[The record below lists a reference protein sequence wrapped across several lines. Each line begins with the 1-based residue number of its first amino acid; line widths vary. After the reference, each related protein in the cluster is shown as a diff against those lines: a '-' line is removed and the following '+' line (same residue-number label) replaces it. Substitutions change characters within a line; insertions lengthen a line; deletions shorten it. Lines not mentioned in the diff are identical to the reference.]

1 MRYINV
7 AVFEPTLMACELLSH
22 AIESSCDETK
32 VITTGASS
40 ESQQRFRAKKKSGR
54 GSDQFGS

>member
-22 AIESSCDETK
+22 AIESCDETK

-40 ESQQRFRAKKKSGR
+40 ESQQRFRAKKSGR